1 MSSDNIGFPDVSGKY
16 NYPVKDGKVLLI
28 PNTIN
33 TSDTIPKKTGKTGKT
48 GKTSNNIANIIP
60 LIIII
65 ILLIGLS
72 YMVYTTYNKVRYI
85 ETNFNSSVNNILN
98 QNATNTF
105 NTLFNG
111 QIDSKT
117 ATINTT
123 ITNKINNEI
132 VPKIYT
138 DASNAFLSSN
148 TPAININGD
157 FPMISKNTLICDD
170 ITKIETCT
178 CLFDNCSQLS
188 SFKNFLFID
197 RPISF
202 SDNNGYIYSG
212 NVVPVSVDQNNV
224 RINNRFCLTFYINI
238 SKTVP
243 ENRIIFHW
251 GGDNN
256 FLNRYP
262 SIIIRGNNDQDYG
275 GRYRNSLE
283 LRFSNLGNDGI
294 FNVTSDVRDN
304 CLDGIPLYQW
314 NHIGI
319 MADKRTISFF
329 LNGKLVKT
337 TITQQDIKI
346 GDPDQWIFVGKPFNN
361 LTEKNAYGLLLAK
374 MRWFPDLIP
383 TDYFGFFA
391 NEFIRR

>member
-1 MSSDNIGFPDVSGKY
+1 MSSDNIGFPDATGTY

-28 PNTIN
+28 PNTLNMSDIKPKKISKTKITKSNN
-33 TSDTIPKKTGKTGKT
+33 TSSIIQTI
-48 GKTSNNIANIIP
+48 
-60 LIIII
+60 IIII
-65 ILLIGLS
+65 ILIGLA
-72 YMVYTTYNKVRYI
+72 YAIYNIYRRVTYI
-85 ETNFNSSVNNILN
+85 ETNFNNSVTNIVN

-105 NTLFNG
+105 NTLFNK

-117 ATINTT
+117 ALINTNL
-123 ITNKINNEI
+123 TNKINNEI
-132 VPKIYT
+132 VPKIYI

-148 TPAININGD
+148 TSAININGD
-157 FPMISKNTLICDD
+157 FPMISKNTLVCDD
-170 ITKIETCT
+170 ITNIGTCT
-178 CLFDNCSQLS
+178 CLFDNCKQLS
-188 SFKNFLFID
+188 SFRNFLFID

-202 SDNNGYIYSG
+202 SDSNGLAYSG
-212 NVVPVSVDQNNV
+212 NMVPVDVDQNNV
-224 RINNRFCLTFYINI
+224 RINNHFCLTFYINI
-238 SKTVP
+238 SKTIP
-243 ENRIIFHW
+243 EDRIIFHW

-256 FLNRYP
+256 SLNRQP
-262 SIIIRGNNDQDYG
+262 SLIIRGNNDQDYG

-294 FNVTSDVRDN
+294 FNVTTDVRDN

-319 MADKRTISFF
+319 MADKKIISFY

-361 LTEKNAYGLLLAK
+361 LTEKNAYGILLAK
-374 MRWFPDLIP
+374 MRWFSNLIP
-383 TDYFGFFA
+383 IEYFGFFA
-391 NEFIRR
+391 NEFIKR